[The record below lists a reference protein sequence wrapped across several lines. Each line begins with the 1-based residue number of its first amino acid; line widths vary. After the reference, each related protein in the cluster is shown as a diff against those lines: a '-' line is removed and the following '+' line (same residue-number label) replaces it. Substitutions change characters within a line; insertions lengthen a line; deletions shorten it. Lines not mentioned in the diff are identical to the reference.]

1 MHLEFL
7 EGGLQTYEPNYGD
20 ICIFLSLAN
29 MFSFLCEQYIPLYV
43 LT

>member
-7 EGGLQTYEPNYGD
+7 EGGLQTYEPNDGY